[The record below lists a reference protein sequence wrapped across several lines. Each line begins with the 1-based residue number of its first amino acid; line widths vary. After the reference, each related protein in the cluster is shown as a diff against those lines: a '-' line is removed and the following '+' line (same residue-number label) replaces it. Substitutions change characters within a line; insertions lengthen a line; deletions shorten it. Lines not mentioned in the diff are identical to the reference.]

1 MSDWLNEILKEPTT
15 TVPLA
20 GKALGLS
27 RNASYEAAARG
38 EIQTLRFGR
47 RIVVPCAW
55 LKRALQ
61 LEAAP
66 HEPELEAA
74 TREPEAA

>member
-1 MSDWLNEILKEPTT
+1 MLEWLAEILAGPTT

-38 EIQTLRFGR
+38 EIKVLNFGR
-47 RIVVPCAW
+47 RMVVPTAW
-55 LKRALQ
+55 LKKILQ
-61 LEAAP
+61 LDSGEAQ
-66 HEPELEAA
+66 
-74 TREPEAA
+74 

>member
-1 MSDWLNEILKEPTT
+1 MPEWLAEILAGPTT

-38 EIQTLRFGR
+38 EIKVLNFGR
-47 RIVVPCAW
+47 RMVVPTAW
-55 LKRALQ
+55 LKKLLQ
-61 LEAAP
+61 LDSSEAP
-66 HEPELEAA
+66 
-74 TREPEAA
+74 

>member
-1 MSDWLNEILKEPTT
+1 MPEWLAEILAGPTT

-38 EIQTLRFGR
+38 EIKVLNFGR
-47 RIVVPCAW
+47 RMIVPTAW
-55 LKRALQ
+55 LKKLLQ
-61 LEAAP
+61 LDSSEAP
-66 HEPELEAA
+66 
-74 TREPEAA
+74 

>member
-1 MSDWLNEILKEPTT
+1 MLEWLAEILAGPTT

-38 EIQTLRFGR
+38 EIKVLNFGR
-47 RIVVPCAW
+47 RMVVPTAW
-55 LKRALQ
+55 LKKLLQ
-61 LEAAP
+61 LDSSEAP
-66 HEPELEAA
+66 
-74 TREPEAA
+74 

>member
-1 MSDWLNEILKEPTT
+1 MLEWLAEILAGPTT

-38 EIQTLRFGR
+38 EIKVLNFGR
-47 RIVVPCAW
+47 RMVGPTAW
-55 LKRALQ
+55 LKKLLQ
-61 LEAAP
+61 LDSSEAP
-66 HEPELEAA
+66 
-74 TREPEAA
+74 